1 MKAAGWW
8 SGGAIFCY
16 AGTGKEV
23 LPMTTG
29 GRIAQKRKALGLSQ
43 EGLGEQLGVSRQAIY
58 KWESDSALPEIDKL
72 IALSRLFG
80 VSVGWLLGVEEPPG
94 PGPQT
99 TPEDSNPADA
109 PENSAAE
116 LTEQQLQMVEE
127 IVERYTAA
135 LPRPLSTRRRRGFKL
150 SIALGALCLVGILY
164 SLFGRLDN
172 LSTQYNSLQNNLA
185 RVESSVDNQIGS
197 ISGRVEEILKAQNS
211 LVADYGAEIASAD
224 LEKNQVTFS
233 VRAVPKT
240 YTQGMAV
247 EFTAD
252 NGSGAVVRTAGTRS
266 DDGSF
271 TASLTCPLWDAL
283 AVSAVLIQPD
293 GTRSTQLLDQF
304 DGLYSAS
311 LPAVDVM
318 NYDAGE
324 LLWLKADQDGSVTLP
339 EVYVTTCP
347 LSDGGKEPI
356 GQSEIAAVRVGL
368 FLDKALVT
376 WLDPCQKPDHF
387 HGDYG
392 DDAFHHLPEGLQV
405 TLQEDKDELV
415 FAAVVTDV
423 YGRQSVYS
431 DIPYVLSQGE
441 LTWADGSDLSDHDP
455 VNWDYDQ

>member
-1 MKAAGWW
+1 
-8 SGGAIFCY
+8 
-16 AGTGKEV
+16 
-23 LPMTTG
+23 MTTG
-29 GRIAQKRKALGLSQ
+29 GRIAQKRKELGLSQ

-80 VSVGWLLGVEEPPG
+80 VSVGWLLGVEEPPQ
-94 PGPQT
+94 PGPQ
-99 TPEDSNPADA
+99 NA
-109 PENSAAE
+109 PEADGPEPAPEGTGGE
-116 LTEQQLQMVEE
+116 LTEQQLHMVEE

-135 LPRPLSTRRRRGFKL
+135 LPRPRRRRWPFVLAG
-150 SIALGALCLVGILY
+150 GILVVVFLN
-164 SLFGRLDN
+164 LFQALDTLRLQQESIFND
-172 LSTQYNSLQNNLA
+172 LA

-197 ISGRVEEILKAQNS
+197 ISGRVEEILKSQNS

-252 NGSGAVVRTAGTRS
+252 NGTGEVVRTAGTRS

-271 TASLTCPLWDAL
+271 TAALTCPLWDAL
-283 AVSAVLIQPD
+283 SVSAVLIQPD

-304 DGLYSAS
+304 NGLYSAS

-324 LLWLKADQDGSVTLP
+324 LLWLTCDDRGQVTLP
-339 EVYVTTCP
+339 EIYGTVRPGSSVYAVNET
-347 LSDGGKEPI
+347 I
-356 GQSEIAAVRVGL
+356 GQSEPDSVRLGL
-368 FLDKALVT
+368 FQNKTLLT
-376 WLDPCQKPDHF
+376 WLEPCEQPESF
-387 HGDYG
+387 HGDYTG
-392 DDAFHHLPEGLQV
+392 DSFFHLPEGLQV
-405 TLQEDKDELV
+405 TLREDTDTLC

-423 YGRQSVYS
+423 YGRQAVYS
-431 DIPYVLSQGE
+431 SIPYVLSQGE
-441 LTWADGSDLSDHDP
+441 LTWPDSSDISDHDP
-455 VNWDYDQ
+455 ANWNYGQ